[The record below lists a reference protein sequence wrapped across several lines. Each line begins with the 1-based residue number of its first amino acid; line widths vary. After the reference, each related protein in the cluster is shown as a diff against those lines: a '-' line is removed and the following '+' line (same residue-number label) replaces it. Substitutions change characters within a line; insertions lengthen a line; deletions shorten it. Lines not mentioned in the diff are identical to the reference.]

1 MKHIQEFKIFE
12 NNEYM
17 SDLNNEIAEIIKKS
31 GYYVANHT
39 RIYYSTLQNKPELI
53 SNVYKKSMNKYEDT
67 LLLDLFSFKKLN
79 DNAVNYQLQHFLY
92 PIEMLEMLY
101 DKENVINYKELPF
114 FDELFEIVKRFK
126 KIKQAKK
133 FNL

>member
-53 SNVYKKSMNKYEDT
+53 SNVYKNKKYKYEDT

-79 DNAVNYQLQHFLY
+79 DNVGNYQLQHFLY

>member
-1 MKHIQEFKIFE
+1 MKHIQEFKLFE

-31 GYYVANHT
+31 GYYVINHT
-39 RIYYSTLQNKPELI
+39 RIYYSTMKNRSDLI
-53 SNVYKKSMNKYEDT
+53 SNVYKNKIYKYDDT

-79 DNAVNYQLQHFLY
+79 DNVDNYQLQHFLY

-101 DKENVINYKELPF
+101 DKENVINYKELSF